1 MTVVLTDEQTH
12 AVVRRSEPLLLSAAA
27 GSGKTSVLVE
37 RFVAAVREDGI
48 APGKI
53 LAITFTER
61 AAGELRS
68 RVRARLLELGDREA
82 ARDTEAAFVG
92 TFHGFCARVLRAHPL
107 AAGLDPEFSII
118 DEGLAGR
125 LRELAFKAALRE
137 FLAGERPD
145 AVDLLAAYGV
155 DRVCSMVER
164 VYTELRSRGQRL
176 PSLPLPSLPSL
187 LLSSVPERV
196 VPEPSLPTPTAPEPD
211 AIAACGLLDELLR
224 GYGLAYEQLKQ
235 GRRAVDFDDLELLTR
250 ELLAGHERVRDAW
263 SDRFELLMVD
273 EFQDTNAR
281 QLGILESLDR
291 GNLFTVGDEQQSI
304 YGFRHA
310 DVSLFRARRA
320 KLEERGGSLL
330 LTRNFRSREPLL
342 DVVNA
347 VFTERFAAYTPLVAG
362 RVDAEIRGD
371 RGVEVT
377 GGGGADTP
385 EDGETAV
392 ELLLTSVRGW
402 EEREELAQAIAAGL
416 PDAQLWRQAE
426 ARLLAQRVAELV
438 EGGQAR
444 AGEVVVLLRAS
455 GDLEVFERA
464 LQLCGL
470 RTLAAV
476 GAFWGHQQIGDLISY
491 LRALANPLDEEAL
504 YAALASPL
512 AGCSRDCLALLAQ
525 AARSARAGVWE
536 TALAAAESEAGAE
549 LSLGLAPEDRVALVG
564 FCVRLQA
571 ERQGASRRTLSE
583 LIERAIDA
591 AGYREHVLA
600 LDWGERRLANVHK
613 LLRLARRFEASE
625 GRDLRAFLDHVA
637 YLQDAIKAEPEAP
650 VEGVEPDAVRLMTIH
665 AAKGLE
671 FPVVCLADLG
681 RQPNTQTPDLLVD
694 GERVGLRL
702 VRLDGERSKPALD
715 YEQLCRE
722 RREREAQ
729 EEDRILYV
737 AMTRA
742 RERLLLSGAVDFE
755 RWPGSRQA
763 PTAISWLG
771 PALAADLPAR
781 VQAGEAA
788 MHDLPVGPGGV
799 VTVRCKLSSPASVGT
814 VLRPESFA
822 KADSAGSGTP
832 SSSVEAV
839 AGGQVG
845 AGRVDTGQVGA
856 GQVAGEQLSLLA
868 EGAPSSIPTHPDV
881 ETMATSV
888 LKGQQSPRGVA
899 DDASSPAPA
908 PAGPPAPALASVP
921 APAPPPGP
929 VLAPASV
936 PAPAPPPGP
945 VLAPASAP
953 APGLATLSY
962 TSLSE
967 LERCGYRYY
976 LERVL
981 GLGDDRSVARVDP
994 GHRGLEARARGTL
1007 IHRLME
1013 RVDFARPSPQSPQQV
1028 AKLARELGVRVGSGE
1043 REEIV
1048 ALMAAAIRA
1057 APATRVACARGVR
1070 REHPFAFALAP
1081 GQPLISGVIDLLAQE
1096 SDDGFM
1102 VLDYKSD
1109 RVGPTVD
1116 LEALVQRE
1124 YGIQRLLYALAV
1136 LRDGAPKVEIVHW
1149 FLERPGEPAVAS
1161 FDAGERGALE
1171 ERLVA
1176 HVAGARARGF
1186 MVSSKP
1192 HRGLCLTCP
1201 GRSGLCS
1208 WGERETLREAPELDR
1223 APDPCS
1229 ASELPNARESGRPA

>member
-1 MTVVLTDEQTH
+1 MTVVLTDEQGH
-12 AVVRRSEPLLLSAAA
+12 AVARRSEPILLAAAA

-61 AAGELRS
+61 AAGELRA
-68 RVRARLLELGDREA
+68 RVRGRLLALGDREA

-125 LRELAFKAALRE
+125 LRELAFKAALRA
-137 FLAGERPD
+137 FLAGEHTA

-155 DRVCSMVER
+155 DRVRTMVEQI
-164 VYTELRSRGQRL
+164 YGELRSRGQRL
-176 PSLPLPSLPSL
+176 PTLP
-187 LLSSVPERV
+187 VPHRV
-196 VPEPSLPTPTAPEPD
+196 EGAAESPTGGAADDDGPHGPDRIPDLQAQGD
-211 AIAACGLLDELLR
+211 AIAACALLNELLK
-224 GYGLAYEQLKQ
+224 GYGGAYEELKH
-235 GRRAVDFDDLELLTR
+235 GRGAVDFDDLELLAR
-250 ELLAGHERVRDAW
+250 ELLRERESIRSAW

-281 QLGILESLDR
+281 QLGILEALDR
-291 GNLFTVGDEQQSI
+291 GNLFTVGDELQSI

-310 DVSLFRARRA
+310 DVSLFRERRA
-320 KLEERGGSLL
+320 MLEERGGSLL

-347 VFTERFAAYTPLVAG
+347 VFAERFSTYTPLVAG
-362 RVDAEIRGD
+362 RVDDPGE
-371 RGVEVT
+371 
-377 GGGGADTP
+377 P
-385 EDGETAV
+385 EV
-392 ELLLTSVRGW
+392 ELLLTNVRGW
-402 EEREELAQAIAAGL
+402 EEQAELAQAIAAGL
-416 PDAQLWRQAE
+416 PETQLWRQAE

-438 EGGQAR
+438 EQGHTR
-444 AGEVVVLLRAS
+444 AGDVVVLLRAS

-470 RTLAAV
+470 RTLTAV
-476 GAFWGHQQIGDLISY
+476 GTFWRHQQIGDLISY

-504 YAALASPL
+504 YSALASPL
-512 AGCSRDCLALLAQ
+512 GGCSKDCLALLAD
-525 AARSARAGVWE
+525 AARSARSGVWE
-536 TALAAAESEAGAE
+536 MALAAVAQSGDGGEAGPP
-549 LSLGLAPEDRVALVG
+549 LGLAPRDREALAA
-564 FCVRLQA
+564 FCMRLQA
-571 ERQGASRRTLSE
+571 ERANASRHTISE

-591 AGYREHVLA
+591 SGYREYVLG

-625 GRDLRAFLDHVA
+625 GRDLRAFLDHVS
-637 YLQDAIKAEPEAP
+637 YLQDAVKVEPDAP

-702 VRLDGERSKPALD
+702 VRLDGEGSKATLD
-715 YEQLCRE
+715 YEDLCSE

-755 RWPGSRQA
+755 RWPASRQA
-763 PTAISWLG
+763 PTVISWLG
-771 PALAADLPAR
+771 PALAADLPAL
-781 VQAGEAA
+781 VQAGDAA
-788 MHDLPVGPGGV
+788 EHDLPIAGAAGPV
-799 VTVRCKLSSPASVGT
+799 SVRLRLSTPATVGT
-814 VLRPESFA
+814 VLRTEDFA
-822 KADSAGSGTP
+822 RAQGEPPPAEPTP
-832 SSSVEAV
+832 
-839 AGGQVG
+839 
-845 AGRVDTGQVGA
+845 
-856 GQVAGEQLSLLA
+856 GEQLSFLV
-868 EGAPSSIPTHPDV
+868 EGASSSPQGASPPAEDPSSNQAVSP
-881 ETMATSV
+881 SV
-888 LKGQQSPRGVA
+888 KG
-899 DDASSPAPA
+899 
-908 PAGPPAPALASVP
+908 PALAS
-921 APAPPPGP
+921 
-929 VLAPASV
+929 
-936 PAPAPPPGP
+936 
-945 VLAPASAP
+945 
-953 APGLATLSY
+953 LSY

-981 GLGDDRSVARVDP
+981 GLSEDRSAARSDT

-1013 RVDFARPSPQSPQQV
+1013 TIDFIRPSAPSPQQV
-1028 AKLARELGVRVGSGE
+1028 GTLARDLGMRLASGE
-1043 REEIV
+1043 REEIA
-1048 ALMAAAIRA
+1048 ALIDAALRA
-1057 APATRVACARGVR
+1057 ESATRVAGAQTVR
-1070 REHPFAFALAP
+1070 YEYPFAFSLAA
-1081 GQPLISGVIDLLAQE
+1081 GEPLISGVIDLLAQE
-1096 SDDGFM
+1096 SDGGLV

-1109 RVGPTVD
+1109 RVAATVD
-1116 LEALVQRE
+1116 LDALVQHE

-1136 LRDGAPKVEIVHW
+1136 LRDGAPKVDVVHW
-1149 FLERPGEPAVAS
+1149 FLVRPDEAVVAS
-1161 FDAGERGALE
+1161 FGAGERAALE
-1171 ERLVA
+1171 RRLA
-1176 HVAGARARGF
+1176 EHVASARRRGF
-1186 MVSSKP
+1186 TVSPSP

-1201 GRSGLCS
+1201 GRAGLCS
-1208 WGERETLREAPELDR
+1208 WGEHETMREAPEPDSALDTT
-1223 APDPCS
+1223 S
-1229 ASELPNARESGRPA
+1229 ASAGRAQS